1 MSKITLT
8 DAQKEYLRENHKKI
22 PDLIKLTQNTFLDE
36 SLDGRSKE
44 GRAVKDFL
52 VEENLDYNTTK
63 KEKKGPV
70 ELTDEQKDEILD
82 LAEDGLN
89 SFQIAQIIFP
99 EDEVKKLSTEQR
111 TVMAYIKDVAP
122 DLLQKDEKPRVREKY
137 QPPSEFNRVLALI
150 SAHTGDDMN
159 PEELGLVEKKSA
171 EKMLLFLSAPRFLNT
186 INNYRDK
193 DDRDLFEAEFVRATW
208 GKPDLTTDEINLYIN
223 VCIDY
228 INLRNISR
236 NIEKLNRM
244 FNEADSQQE
253 MTVRLAEL
261 LKTKS
266 EEYDKCEKRMESLIK
281 KLNGDRARRLENRQS
296 QNASILSL
304 VETFQNE
311 KERAVMVRMA
321 EMQKKLVK
329 EEADRMESMDSWKAR
344 ILGLSKDDAI

>member
-1 MSKITLT
+1 MSKVNLT
-8 DAQKEYLRENHKKI
+8 EEQKIYLRENHKKI
-22 PDLIKLTQNTFLDE
+22 PDLIKLTQSVFLDE
-36 SLDGRSKE
+36 SLDGRSRE
-44 GRAVKDFL
+44 GRAVRTFL
-52 VEENLDYNTTK
+52 VEENLNYSTTK
-63 KEKKGPV
+63 KEKKDPIT
-70 ELTDEQKDEILD
+70 LSDEQKDEILD

-89 SFQIAQIIFP
+89 SFQIAQIVFP
-99 EDEVKKLSTEQR
+99 EQEVKKLSTEQR
-111 TVMAYIKDVAP
+111 TVMAYVKDVAP

-137 QPPSEFNRVLALI
+137 QPPRDIDHAIGLI
-150 SAHTGDDMN
+150 SNYTG
-159 PEELGLVEKKSA
+159 EEINKAEMHLVEKKAA
-171 EKMLLFLSAPRFLNT
+171 EKMLSFLSAPRFLNT

-193 DDRDLFEAEFVRATW
+193 EDRDLFEAEFVRATW
-208 GKPDLTTDEINLYIN
+208 GKPDLTNDEINLYIN

-228 INLRNISR
+228 INLRNVSR

-244 FNEADSQQE
+244 FNDAGSQQE

-281 KLNGDRARRLENRQS
+281 KLNGDRARRLENKQS

-311 KERAVMVRMA
+311 KERSVMVKMA

-329 EEADRMESMDSWKAR
+329 EEAERLESMESWKAR
-344 ILGLSKDDAI
+344 ILGMSQDDAI

>member
-1 MSKITLT
+1 MSKVELT
-8 DAQKEYLRENHKKI
+8 EAQKEYLRENHKKI
-22 PDLIKLTQNTFLDE
+22 PDLIKLTQGAFLDD

-44 GRAVKDFL
+44 GRAVRDFL
-52 VEENLDYNTTK
+52 VEESLDYNTTK
-63 KEKKGPV
+63 KEKVGPTK
-70 ELTDEQKDEILD
+70 LSDQQKDEILD

-99 EDEVKKLSTEQR
+99 DREVKKLSTEQR

-122 DLLQKDEKPRVREKY
+122 DLLQKDEKPRAREKY
-137 QPPSEFNRVLALI
+137 QPPVDLAGVISLI
-150 SAHTGDDMN
+150 STYSG
-159 PEELGLVEKKSA
+159 EEIDLKEIRLVDKKSA
-171 EKMLLFLSAPRFLNT
+171 EKMLAFLSAPRFLNT

-193 DDRDLFEAEFVRATW
+193 EDRDLFEAEFVRATW
-208 GKPDLTTDEINLYIN
+208 GKPDLTNDEINLYIN

-228 INLRNISR
+228 INLRNVSR

-244 FNEADSQQE
+244 FNDADSQQE

-266 EEYDKCEKRMESLIK
+266 EDYDKCEKRMESLIK
-281 KLNGDRARRLENRQS
+281 KLNGDRARRLENKQS

-311 KERAVMVRMA
+311 KERAVMVKMA
-321 EMQKKLVK
+321 EMQKKLVQ
-329 EEADRMESMDSWKAR
+329 EEAERLESMESWKAR